1 MSHQNYSLT
10 TITANV
16 PAVITNDRIFL
27 PLHGR
32 LYPFFTEDAEL
43 PETLKEF
50 PKNIYAYLGFDAV
63 RCDQASLFKGY
74 AACIDRLDEMRQQFN
89 TLCDRVC
96 KAGGFIEP
104 CRMREFATAT
114 PPMAEL
120 AIIPLKEL
128 KESMS
133 KELKQACVRFT
144 VEMVATLDAMVSEQH
159 CGVID
164 WMCPDA
170 CRYHYFI
177 FKDEVTALSTKR
189 DETVEGKRH
198 TVTTTT
204 DKERVRSIT
213 RHVHDLV
220 TAKRRP
226 IPDLHSKLRTD
237 PSWGKVILGQTIPG
251 TVRRVIQAVP
261 TWLGAEY
268 VDGQQIRDLR
278 IEREISREEWTDIE
292 TTTWEER
299 PPVIQQSSMFRYD
312 PAVIVGHYC
321 LIGWNE
327 ISVNDSRCRTC
338 AGSGCV
344 PGYSHNY
351 CPDGTMHPCPFCD
364 GFGTV

>member
-1 MSHQNYSLT
+1 MSHQKFALA

-16 PAVITNDRIFL
+16 PAVITNDRISL

-32 LYPFFTEDAEL
+32 LYPFHAKAAEL

-63 RCDQASLFKGY
+63 RCDRHLLFKSY
-74 AACIDRLDEMRQQFN
+74 SACIDRLDEMWRQFD
-89 TLCDRVC
+89 TLCERVC
-96 KAGGFIEP
+96 EAAGFNEP
-104 CRMREFATAT
+104 YRIVRFRNAT
-114 PPMAEL
+114 PATAEL
-120 AIIPLKEL
+120 AVIPPKEL
-128 KESMS
+128 KEAMG
-133 KELKQACVRFT
+133 KEMKQACERFA
-144 VEMVATLDAMVSEQH
+144 VEMVATLDAMVSGQH

-164 WMCPDA
+164 WMCHDA
-170 CRYHYFI
+170 CRYHYYE
-177 FKDEVTALSTKR
+177 FKDEVTALGSRTNR
-189 DETVEGKRH
+189 DEQVESKRH
-198 TVTTTT
+198 TVTTTTAT

-226 IPDLHSKLRTD
+226 IPDLRSKLRTD
-237 PSWGKVILGQTIPG
+237 PSLGKILLGQTIPG
-251 TVRRVIQAVP
+251 KVRRVIQAVP

-278 IEREISREEWTDIE
+278 IEREISREQWTDIE
-292 TTTWEER
+292 TTVWEER

-321 LIGWNE
+321 LVGWNE
-327 ISVNDSRCRTC
+327 ISVNGSSRCRNC
-338 AGSGCV
+338 GGSGCA
-344 PGYSHNY
+344 Y
-351 CPDGTMHPCPFCD
+351 CD